1 MIDLVLSMAILRFA
15 LSWVFRRRW
24 RVVFCGLWTL
34 GFVVVS
40 DMLVYLMVVDGE
52 KEFIVV
58 GRWVVEREVMS
69 RVV

>member
-1 MIDLVLSMAILRFA
+1 
-15 LSWVFRRRW
+15 
-24 RVVFCGLWTL
+24 
-34 GFVVVS
+34 VS